1 MSQLIVSGEDRSEF
15 YEKIRESINICSVD
29 NELNI
34 PDFILAEYVLKNL
47 LALKETLQASSTW
60 KGEAF
65 DFTPGRQ

>member
-1 MSQLIVSGEDRSEF
+1 MSQLIMSGEDRSEF
-15 YEKIRESINICSVD
+15 YNKIQESINICSVD

-47 LALKETLQASSTW
+47 LALKEMLQASATW

-65 DFTPGRQ
+65 EFTPGK